1 MKEIV
6 SPQMFGERKKRITGS
21 EIKPSKEQKR
31 LYDSHKEFLLQC
43 IKSGLICED

>member
-21 EIKPSKEQKR
+21 EIKPSEEQKR
-31 LYDSHKEFLLQC
+31 LVRLTQRIFVAMY
-43 IKSGLICED
+43 